1 MESKVIILFKTSPQ
15 SFYLTSGGC
24 AGKYFRYPD
33 FLRKERLNCY
43 RLILVFET
51 DGGYILF
58 IRTGNRLYATPF
70 FVCIGER

>member
-1 MESKVIILFKTSPQ
+1 MESKVIILFKTSPKVFISLREDVQ
-15 SFYLTSGGC
+15 
-24 AGKYFRYPD
+24 ANIFRYPD